1 MLYNYDY
8 NFSPLICTL
17 LSSFINTQSDMK
29 TSNKYGAN
37 LQMLKGLDVIR
48 KLKST
53 KLYSCN
59 TVFHI
64 LTISLKTQH

>member
-8 NFSPLICTL
+8 NFSPLTCI
-17 LSSFINTQSDMK
+17 LSPSLINTQSDMK
-29 TSNKYGAN
+29 TTNKYGAN

-48 KLKST
+48 ELKST

-64 LTISLKTQH
+64 LTISLKTQQ